1 MATHKSK
8 QRVGNRR
15 NWAVRFLLIAFA
27 LFVILKV
34 VQLSGQIQEK
44 RQQIAEYDSKIRTQN
59 VINEGLAEQAEN
71 ADDSCEQGA
80 YENGYVHSGQQI
92 YQSEAG

>member
-8 QRVGNRR
+8 RRVGNRR

-27 LFVILKV
+27 LFVFLKV
-34 VQLSGQIQEK
+34 AQLYGQLQEK
-44 RQQIAEYDSKIRTQN
+44 RQQIADVDSKIQMQM
-59 VINEGLAEQAEN
+59 VINEGFADQVEN
-71 ADDSCEQGA
+71 ADDCREQGA
-80 YENGYVHSGQQI
+80 YEDGYARPGQQI